1 VPLTRGE
8 AIFSALDTGDPDAAG
23 RVMAEHIEHVG
34 RLLDHLVGNGV
45 VDRSETRVP

>member
-23 RVMAEHIEHVG
+23 RVMAEHVG